1 MRESVGAR
9 KGELMAGYILR
20 RLLLVVPM
28 LLAVTLVVFLLIQL
42 APYDVVDAVTT
53 SQMSDETVALI
64 RERYGLDQPV
74 IVQYG
79 YWLGNVLH
87 GDLGYS
93 LTSRHS
99 IAEELAARIPNTIML
114 VAPAYLTALVLAL
127 ILGLVAGSRKGT
139 WVGKTI
145 DGLAGVG
152 IATPSFWF
160 ALLVIYVFGYQLR
173 WFPIIG
179 MHSVGKQGDPVD
191 FLMHFVMPFLVLVV
205 AFFPELA
212 RYVRAATISQL
223 SQDYVL
229 VQRGFGAS
237 GRQILSRHVSRN
249 VMLPI
254 ITQLGLALPIL
265 VTGAIVTESI
275 FGWPGVGPYFLTA
288 TRSLDYPVILAVL
301 LLSAVLV
308 LVGNLL
314 ADIFYVVADPRIRIG
329 AAS

>member
-1 MRESVGAR
+1 
-9 KGELMAGYILR
+9 MAVYILR
-20 RLLLVVPM
+20 RLLQVVPM
-28 LLAVTLVVFLLIQL
+28 LLVVTFVVFLLIQA
-42 APYDVVDAVTT
+42 APYDVVDAITT
-53 SQMSDETVALI
+53 PQMSDETVDAI
-64 RERYGLDQPV
+64 RAKYGLDQPIV
-74 IVQYG
+74 VQYG
-79 YWLGNVLH
+79 LWLGNVLQ

-93 LTSRHS
+93 LVSRQP
-99 IAEELAARIPNTIML
+99 IAQELAARVPNTVML
-114 VAPAYLTALVLAL
+114 VAPAYLAALVIA
-127 ILGLVAGSRKGT
+127 IVLGLVAGSRRGT
-139 WVGKTI
+139 VLDKAI

-191 FLMHFVMPFLVLVV
+191 FLLHFVMPFTVLVV

-212 RYVRAATISQL
+212 RYVRSATITQL
-223 SQDYVL
+223 SQEYVL
-229 VQRGFGAS
+229 VQRGFGATR
-237 GRQILSRHVSRN
+237 RQVLTRHVSRN
-249 VMLPI
+249 VTLPI

-275 FGWPGVGPYFLTA
+275 FGWPGIGPYFLTA

-308 LVGNLL
+308 ILGNLL
-314 ADIFYVVADPRIRIG
+314 ADILYVVADPRIRIG
-329 AAS
+329 ARA